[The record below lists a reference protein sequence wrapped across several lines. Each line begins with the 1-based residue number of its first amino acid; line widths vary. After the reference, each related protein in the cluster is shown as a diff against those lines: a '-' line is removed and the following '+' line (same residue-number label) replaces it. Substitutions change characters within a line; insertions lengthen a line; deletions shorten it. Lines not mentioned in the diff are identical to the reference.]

1 MRVAYVIGRFP
12 MLSEPFILN
21 QVTGAVARG
30 CDVNIFAVQGPPEK
44 GSKIHP
50 DFYRFGLAS
59 RTHYPPTPPADKSE
73 RPAMLRA
80 MLDAL
85 ATTHDSAARA
95 LEKLAAGRTPPPWK
109 LCLRGAEMAKHGPYD
124 VIHCQ
129 FGFFAEQ
136 IIALRDAGV
145 VDGTIITT
153 FRGGDISRYVDEQG
167 PEVYAKTFA
176 RGDYFLSNCG
186 FFRDKAVAIGCPADR
201 IEVHGSGIDLSR
213 FTFTTRAAPAAGP
226 IRIAS
231 TGRLVEK
238 KGLSYLIE
246 GFASLVKEGRPVHLD
261 LIGDGPLRA
270 ELEAQIATLGCGD
283 AVTLHGWRNQTE
295 IIDILG
301 ECHLFVA
308 VSVTAANG
316 DQDAPVNTLKEAM
329 AMGLPVVATR
339 HGGIPELVENGVSGY
354 LVPERDGPAIAV
366 ALSRLIDQGDA
377 WPTMGAAGRQAVER
391 QFDMAR
397 LNDRLVAIYE
407 TLSQARKEG
416 ELHVQAS

>member
-1 MRVAYVIGRFP
+1 MRIAYVTGRFP

-21 QVTGAVARG
+21 QITGAVARG
-30 CDVNIFAVQGPPEK
+30 CDVEIFAMHGPPDE
-44 GSKIHP
+44 GSKVHP
-50 DFYRFGLAS
+50 DYYRFGLAS
-59 RTHYPPTPPADKSE
+59 RTHYPPGPPADKSK
-73 RPAMLRA
+73 RSARLRA
-80 MLDAL
+80 ALDEL
-85 ATTHDSAARA
+85 ATTHGYAARA
-95 LEKLAAGRTPPPWK
+95 LETLASEAAKPPWK

-136 IIALRDAGV
+136 VITLRDAGV

-153 FRGGDISRYVDEQG
+153 FRGGDISRYVEEQG
-167 PEVYAKTFA
+167 PQVYAKTFA

-201 IEVHGSGIDLSR
+201 IEVHGSGIDLGRFAFTSR
-213 FTFTTRAAPAAGP
+213 TAPASGP

-238 KGLSYLIE
+238 KGLPYLID
-246 GFASLVKEGRPVHLD
+246 GFASLVNEGRPVHLD

-283 AVTLHGWRNQTE
+283 AVTLHGWRDQTE

-308 VSVTAANG
+308 ASVTAANG

-339 HGGIPELVENGVSGY
+339 HGGIPELVEDSVCGY
-354 LVPERDGPAIAV
+354 LVPERDGPAIAA
-366 ALSRLIDQGDA
+366 ALSRLIDERDG
-377 WPTMGAAGRQAVER
+377 WPTMGAAGRRAVEQ
-391 QFDMAR
+391 QFDMTR
-397 LNDRLVAIYE
+397 LNDRLVQLYE
-407 TLSQARKEG
+407 TLSQARAG
-416 ELHVQAS
+416 GGVHVQAS

>member
-21 QVTGAVARG
+21 QITGAVARG
-30 CDVNIFAVQGPPEK
+30 CDVNIFAVQGPPDEN
-44 GSKIHP
+44 SKIHP
-50 DFYRFGLAS
+50 DFHRFGLDS
-59 RTHYPPTPPADKSE
+59 RTHYPPAPPADKSE

-80 MLDAL
+80 VLQAL
-85 ATTHDSAARA
+85 ATTHGAAARA
-95 LEKLAAGRTPPPWK
+95 LEKLAAATTPPPWK

-136 IIALRDAGV
+136 IITLRDAGV

-153 FRGGDISRYVDEQG
+153 FRGGDISRYVDENG
-167 PEVYAKTFA
+167 PGVYAKTFA
-176 RGDYFLSNCG
+176 GGDYFLANCG

-213 FTFTTRAAPAAGP
+213 FTVTDRPAPTTEP

-238 KGLSYLIE
+238 KGLPYLIE
-246 GFASLVKEGRPVHLD
+246 GFASLVKKGWPVHLD
-261 LIGDGPLRA
+261 LIGDGPLRT
-270 ELEAQIATLGCGD
+270 ELEAQIAALGCGD
-283 AVTLHGWRNQTE
+283 AVTMHGWRNQTE
-295 IIDILG
+295 IIDILSA
-301 ECHLFVA
+301 CHLFVA
-308 VSVTAANG
+308 ASVTAANG

-339 HGGIPELVENGVSGY
+339 HGGIPELVEDGVSGY
-354 LVPERDGPAIAV
+354 LVPERDGPAIAA
-366 ALSRLIDQGDA
+366 ALSRLIDRRDT
-377 WPTMGAAGRQAVER
+377 WPQMGTAGRQAVER
-391 QFDMAR
+391 QFDMVR
-397 LNDRLVAIYE
+397 LNDRLVALYE
-407 TLSQARKEG
+407 TLSKTRG
-416 ELHVQAS
+416 GRLHVRAS